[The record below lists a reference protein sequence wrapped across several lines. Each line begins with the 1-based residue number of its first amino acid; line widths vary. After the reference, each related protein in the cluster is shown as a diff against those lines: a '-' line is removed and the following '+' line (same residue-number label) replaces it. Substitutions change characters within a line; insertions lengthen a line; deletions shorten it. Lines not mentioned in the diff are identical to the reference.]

1 MGDYPWMTDE
11 NVEAAS
17 EAMRD
22 AATTWDEFSDAMAKT
37 HAQFAQLTLTPAAF
51 TVVDP
56 AAVPAALALADSYAR
71 MQERLTK
78 LFGEAVEEFDR
89 MARALRASADKYDDA
104 DRSAAGRMQ
113 GVW

>member
-1 MGDYPWMTDE
+1 MSDYPWMTDE

-17 EAMRD
+17 DAMRD
-22 AATTWDEFSDAMAKT
+22 QAGKWEEFADDMAKT
-37 HAQFAQLTLTPAAF
+37 HARFSQLTLTASAF

-71 MQERLTK
+71 MHERLTK
-78 LFGEAVEEFDR
+78 LFGEAVQEFDR
-89 MARALRASADKYDDA
+89 MARALRISADKYDDS